1 MDGAPTVSR
10 PLQTH
15 RDVDPVQGAC
25 AVLLR
30 RTQPRTCACLGV
42 ACRLE
47 GHGPGLG
54 RPPTPVRWRRT
65 AASHT
70 AGQPRPARGLRHHM
84 AGLGCVGRPDR
95 LGVPALLVLSTSAPL
110 TRANVSRGER
120 GCRSS
125 SWGRA
130 ASGKHPWCCDTV
142 KTHSMT
148 SISQRSRCRPKN
160 ASRGCPP
167 VPPQPPQ
174 PPSSYLSRPPCK
186 VSRPVSEL
194 HFHPRCATFL
204 PRLAHTNRAHAH
216 RPHGPGCRPTLL
228 QTVAC
233 SCP

>member
-1 MDGAPTVSR
+1 MLGGS
-10 PLQTH
+10 LQ
-15 RDVDPVQGAC
+15 
-25 AVLLR
+25 
-30 RTQPRTCACLGV
+30 
-42 ACRLE
+42 
-47 GHGPGLG
+47 
-54 RPPTPVRWRRT
+54 
-65 AASHT
+65 
-70 AGQPRPARGLRHHM
+70 
-84 AGLGCVGRPDR
+84 VGRPWAR
-95 LGVPALLVLSTSAPL
+95 PRPSSYPRALAPHRRQPHSRATTASPGVAASLGVPALLVLSTSAPL

-167 VPPQPPQ
+167 VPPQPSQ

-194 HFHPRCATFL
+194 HFRPRCATFL